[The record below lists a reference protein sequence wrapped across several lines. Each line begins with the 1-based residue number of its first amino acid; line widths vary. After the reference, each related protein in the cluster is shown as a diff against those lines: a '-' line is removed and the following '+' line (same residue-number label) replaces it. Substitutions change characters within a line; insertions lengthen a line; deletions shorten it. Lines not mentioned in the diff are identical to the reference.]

1 MKIEWTEYDHD
12 PGYFHAVVDGVAL
25 GHISFAS
32 SGWYAKHGTVTRMK
46 LGLPDRA
53 AAEAELEKMILE
65 YEVSAAA
72 KEPADRPP
80 VPVRSLA
87 AIAKW
92 KKSVARTPVFP
103 MVPSRPPVD
112 QFDAV
117 RVALSYADHDLAV
130 CLCVEGAARWLL
142 AGNIDEAR
150 RWLKAIDGVIG
161 VDVVGALLDAG
172 AAGSAGVIPN
182 DDTDEAF
189 GPFGEES

>member
-12 PGYFHAVVDGVAL
+12 PGYIYAVVDGAAL
-25 GHISFAS
+25 GHIRCDSA
-32 SGWYAKHGTVTRMK
+32 GWYAKHGTVTRMK

-65 YEVSAAA
+65 YETAPPEPPASPEPPPR
-72 KEPADRPP
+72 EPAYRPP
-80 VPVRSLA
+80 IPPQSLA

-103 MVPSRPPVD
+103 MVPGCPPVD

-130 CLCVEGAARWLL
+130 CLCVEGAARWLA
-142 AGNIDEAR
+142 AGSVAEAR
-150 RWLKAIDGVIG
+150 RWLQAIDGIIG
-161 VDVVGALLDAG
+161 VELVEALLGEG
-172 AAGSAGVIPN
+172 ADFA
-182 DDTDEAF
+182 DDPAE
-189 GPFGEES
+189 GEE